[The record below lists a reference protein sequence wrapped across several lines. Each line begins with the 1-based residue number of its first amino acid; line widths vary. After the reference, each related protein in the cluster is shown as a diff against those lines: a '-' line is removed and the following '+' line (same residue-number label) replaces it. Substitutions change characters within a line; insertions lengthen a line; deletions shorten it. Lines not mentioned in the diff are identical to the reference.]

1 MEDSRGHSSVIEED
15 EFPPDV
21 LIAKLAK
28 APVFSKCNRDEVV
41 GLLPFVSQKH
51 LQAGETLC
59 RTGDPANDTWLVLRG
74 SLHLQLDAESSRTAG
89 PGELVG
95 EEAALGI
102 STYLDDIVA
111 TEPTTVLAIR
121 REFIPARLMEPGSRA
136 PAFCQSIIQ
145 IFSAEKLSFAPTHV
159 VETDKGLSPAT
170 AILKVIGWIAAAVLP
185 LLVLWSD
192 GGVAL
197 QWEQKQLAAALL
209 SGAVLWV
216 FRLVPPYVT
225 GLMVVLVCV
234 TLGVVPTSV
243 ILSGFASSGFFLALS
258 AFCLGAVVIDS
269 GLISRVFLLV
279 MKHCPRSSFLYDLAV
294 MSVGAVLTPLVPS
307 EHDRARIMA
316 PLVAQ
321 SAESFGYKRG
331 SRETTRLM
339 LAAFMGFT
347 LFAPILLTGSALN
360 LSLFGSL
367 PEQVQA
373 AFPWMRW
380 TAAAAVA
387 GVVLLLGYFGLSAI
401 LIGRT
406 APPRLSEKVVSAQ
419 LKVLGPMRSVE
430 WLAISGAI
438 LFLGAVATVS
448 LHKVDFRLIGL
459 SVICGYLVLGAL
471 GKTQLN
477 VEIEW
482 SYLILLG
489 TLIGSVAT
497 IQYVDLHTVMGQH
510 LPSLS
515 EIMKYQPRVFVGILA
530 ATVFIA
536 GLWVPLAGLLVG
548 LYAIPLA
555 IVNGMNPW
563 VVVFVVLL
571 MNDCWFWTVQSK
583 SYPAFRSFVRTQT
596 AYDENLFLKV
606 NAGTVVLRVLA
617 LIVSI
622 PYWEYLRIL

>member
-1 MEDSRGHSSVIEED
+1 MEATRQSNVIFEED
-15 EFPPDV
+15 EFPPEV
-21 LIAKLAK
+21 LIARLAR

-41 GLLPFVSQKH
+41 GLLPFVKQRRLKP
-51 LQAGETLC
+51 GEILC
-59 RTGDPANDTWLVLRG
+59 KTGDPANDTWLVLRG
-74 SLHLQLDAESSRTAG
+74 ALHLKLDEESSSGAEEG
-89 PGELVG
+89 ALVG

-102 STYLDDIVA
+102 STYLDDIIAVDHA
-111 TEPTTVLAIR
+111 TVLTIP
-121 REFIPARLMEPGSRA
+121 REFIPPRLMEPGSRA

-145 IFSAEKLSFAPTHV
+145 IFSAEKLSFVKTHTA
-159 VETDKGLSPAT
+159 ETDNRLTSGA
-170 AILKVIGWIAAAVLP
+170 AVLKVLGWIAAAVLP
-185 LLVLWSD
+185 LLLLWSD
-192 GGVAL
+192 AGSAL
-197 QWEQKQLAAALL
+197 RWEQKQLAAALL
-209 SGAVLWV
+209 AGAVLWV

-269 GLISRVFLLV
+269 GLISRMYLMV
-279 MKHCPRSSFLYDLAV
+279 MKYCPRSAFLYDIAV
-294 MSVGAVLTPLVPS
+294 MGVGAVMTPLVPS
-307 EHDRARIMA
+307 EQDRARIMA

-321 SAESFGYKRG
+321 SAESLGYKRG

-347 LFAPILLTGSALN
+347 LFAPILLTGSPLN
-360 LSLFGSL
+360 LTLFGSL

-373 AFPWMRW
+373 AFPWLRW
-380 TAAAAVA
+380 SVAAAVVGA
-387 GVVLLLGYFGLSAI
+387 VLLLGYVGLSA
-401 LIGRT
+401 LLFGR
-406 APPRLSEKVVSAQ
+406 AAAPRLSQKMIDAQ
-419 LKVLGPMRSVE
+419 LKVLGPVRSVE
-430 WLAISGAI
+430 WLAIGGAV
-438 LFLGAVATVS
+438 LFLGAVSTVS

-497 IQYVDLHTVMGQH
+497 IEYVDLHTVMGQQ
-510 LPSLS
+510 LPWLS
-515 EIMKYQPRVFVGILA
+515 NVMKYQPRTFIAILA

-536 GLWVPLAGLLVG
+536 GLRVPLAGLLVG

-555 IVNGMNPW
+555 ILNGMNPW

-571 MNDCWFWTVQSK
+571 MNDCWFWTSQ
-583 SYPAFRSFVRTQT
+583 
-596 AYDENLFLKV
+596 
-606 NAGTVVLRVLA
+606 
-617 LIVSI
+617 
-622 PYWEYLRIL
+622 